1 MDVNNCVEK
10 LRRVFD
16 RYSPEFTADIF
27 QEVNLSVKRMDNR
40 LHWDTIVTQINSRLN
55 SWLLQ
60 QVRLK
65 NYLGDIT
72 RARQVLD
79 CVDSEE
85 YVRYWL
91 NDIEREFA
99 PVAWDIYRS

>member
-1 MDVNNCVEK
+1 MDMINCINK
-10 LRRVFD
+10 LRWVFD
-16 RYSPEFTADIF
+16 RYSPEFTTAIF
-27 QEVNLSVKRMDNR
+27 QEVNLSVNRMDNR

-65 NYLGDIT
+65 NYQGDIT

-85 YVRYWL
+85 YLRFWIS
-91 NDIEREFA
+91 DIEREFA